1 MRKPFYFLF
10 TKKYWFGE
18 KVSSTKIE
26 NGYVDIENR
35 DHIELK
41 NLKPEN
47 FEAPSND
54 NDKKEK
60 EKNILK
66 I

>member
-1 MRKPFYFLF
+1 M
-10 TKKYWFGE
+10 TN
-18 KVSSTKIE
+18 TKIE
-26 NGYVDIENR
+26 NGSIDMENQE
-35 DHIELK
+35 HIELK
-41 NLKPEN
+41 NLKREN
-47 FEAPSND
+47 FEVPSND